1 MHPYPHR
8 YIVNAAA
15 AATGSVNLSATGL
28 PELLSAPPVEFDGPG
43 DQWSP
48 EGLLCAALADCFIL
62 TFRAIARIS
71 KFDWQEI
78 SCRVEGVLERAEGV
92 AQFTGF
98 TTHALLKVPPG
109 TDLGKAHALME
120 KAEKGCL
127 IANSVRG
134 TRQLLA
140 EVQEVSA

>member
-1 MHPYPHR
+1 MHPYPHK
-8 YIVNAAA
+8 YSISA
-15 AATGSVNLSATGL
+15 AATAAGSVTLSGAGL
-28 PELLSAPPVEFDGPG
+28 PDIASAPPVEFDGPG

-62 TFRAIARIS
+62 TFRAIARAS
-71 KFDWQEI
+71 KYEWQEL
-78 SCRVEGVLERAEGV
+78 SCRVEGLLERAEGV

-98 TTHALLKVPPG
+98 TTHAVLKLPPG
-109 TDLGKAHALME
+109 ADVAKAQALME

-134 TRQLLA
+134 TRHLVA
-140 EVQEVSA
+140 EVVQGS

>member
-1 MHPYPHR
+1 MNPYPHR
-8 YIVNAAA
+8 YSVSARAAA
-15 AATGSVNLSATGL
+15 VGTVTVSASGL
-28 PELLSAPPVEFDGPG
+28 PDIASAPPVEFDGPG

-62 TFRAIARIS
+62 TFRAIARAS
-71 KFDWQEI
+71 KYEWQDL
-78 SCRVEGVLERAEGV
+78 SCRVEGVLERTEGA

-98 TTHALLKVPPG
+98 TTYAVLRLPAG
-109 TDLGKAHALME
+109 ADAARAQALME

-134 TRQLLA
+134 TRQLVA
-140 EVQEVSA
+140 EVAQGD

>member
-1 MHPYPHR
+1 MHPYPHK
-8 YIVNAAA
+8 YSI
-15 AATGSVNLSATGL
+15 SATGTATSTVTVSAAGL
-28 PELLSAPPVEFDGPG
+28 PDIATAPPVEFDGPG

-62 TFRAIARIS
+62 TFRAIARVS
-71 KFDWQEI
+71 KFEWHDL
-78 SCRVEGVLERAEGV
+78 SCRVEGVLERFEGV

-98 TTHALLKVPPG
+98 TTHATLRVSTG
-109 TDLGKAHALME
+109 ADTARAQALMD

-134 TRQLLA
+134 TRHLVA
-140 EVQEVSA
+140 EVTEIG

>member
-8 YIVNAAA
+8 YSIS
-15 AATGSVNLSATGL
+15 GSASGLISLSGAGL
-28 PELLSAPPVEFDGPG
+28 PILTSAPPLEFDGPG

-62 TFRAIARIS
+62 TFRAIARSS
-71 KFDWQEI
+71 KFEWQELT
-78 SCRVEGVLERAEGV
+78 CRVEGVLERSDGI

-98 TTHALLKVPPG
+98 TTHALLQVAPG
-109 TDLGKAHALME
+109 TDPEKARTLME

-134 TRQLLA
+134 ARHLVA
-140 EVQEVSA
+140 EVQEK

>member
-1 MHPYPHR
+1 MTPYPHHYSVSAR
-8 YIVNAAA
+8 AGI
-15 AATGSVNLSATGL
+15 TGNVTLSAGGL
-28 PELLSAPPVEFDGPG
+28 PDIASAPPPEFDGPG

-62 TFRAIARIS
+62 TFRAIARAS
-71 KFDWQEI
+71 KFEWQAL
-78 SCRVEGVLERAEGV
+78 SCRVEGVLERAEGI

-98 TTHALLKVPPG
+98 TTHAVLTLAAG
-109 TDLGKAHALME
+109 TDASKAQALME

-134 TRQLLA
+134 TRHLVA
-140 EVQEVSA
+140 EIVQGS

>member
-1 MHPYPHR
+1 MHPYPHHYSVSAVAGVAGNVMISADR
-8 YIVNAAA
+8 LPDI
-15 AATGSVNLSATGL
+15 AT
-28 PELLSAPPVEFDGPG
+28 APPLEFDGPG

-62 TFRAIARIS
+62 TFRAIARAS
-71 KFDWQEI
+71 KFEWQEI
-78 SCRVEGVLERAEGV
+78 ACRVEGVLERAEGG

-98 TTHALLKVPPG
+98 TTHASLKVAAG
-109 TDLGKAHALME
+109 TDAGKAQALME

-134 TRQLLA
+134 TRHLVA
-140 EVQEVSA
+140 EVTEVS